1 MVMILIFIFEAL
13 IYLSYVIAHNT
24 VYGLLKII
32 IWFSGPV
39 FRLLFSIVTKYP
51 SLALLLVTFWIHRKP
66 VWIFLVQSWVSVKS
80 LIRQPLSFTST
91 RLSKRVVPCLIW
103 LWHLFVCLSFY
114 PRFGQGRKVP
124 KQIKLKLAVDRERN
138 RVLFAESDKD
148 FVDILFSFLTLPI
161 GTIIRLA
168 ERRSGIGCMDYLYKS
183 VEALDEQFLE
193 TKACKTMLL
202 NPRSAYEVHCRNLAL
217 KIDGT
222 EPAKHY
228 TCSKMF
234 CSTKA
239 QKMEG
244 FRLASMVKN
253 SVCSCR
259 RAMDKEVFLEYQENV
274 TDGDG
279 VFMKGTRRFTITDN
293 LHITPSSVSHS
304 LAMFQKLR
312 LESGN
317 GIEALTVTVDEEE
330 VLLKLSA

>member
-1 MVMILIFIFEAL
+1 M
-13 IYLSYVIAHNT
+13 
-24 VYGLLKII
+24 
-32 IWFSGPV
+32 
-39 FRLLFSIVTKYP
+39 
-51 SLALLLVTFWIHRKP
+51 
-66 VWIFLVQSWVSVKS
+66 QD
-80 LIRQPLSFTST
+80 Q
-91 RLSKRVVPCLIW
+91 
-103 LWHLFVCLSFY
+103 
-114 PRFGQGRKVP
+114 
-124 KQIKLKLAVDRERN
+124 
-138 RVLFAESDKD
+138 
-148 FVDILFSFLTLPI
+148 
-161 GTIIRLA
+161 
-168 ERRSGIGCMDYLYKS
+168 
-183 VEALDEQFLE
+183 
-193 TKACKTMLL
+193 LL

-279 VFMKGTRRFTITDN
+279 
-293 LHITPSSVSHS
+293 
-304 LAMFQKLR
+304 KLR